1 MWGISGP
8 AGHWR
13 KTPDFS
19 EIGLRHRSDKILS
32 PVQWCAGSK
41 EVSYVPIKRLTLI
54 VKLARDVIRLAR
66 EILKLFQS

>member
-19 EIGLRHRSDKILS
+19 QIGTGRVSGKIFV

-41 EVSYVPIKRLTLI
+41 EVSYVPIKGLILT
-54 VKLARDVIRLAR
+54 VKFARDVIRLAR